1 MKHKKLSTL
10 RRERAFI
17 GTCLKIILRYE
28 RNGQSIPLQRVLA
41 EAVATAPPCYN
52 ISIGRALDV
61 FGRDGARLE
70 EIASSERPG
79 QWRDL
84 ARQVLD
90 SMRGPRRMSF
100 GKALVF
106 NAVYNR
112 PDSYYMSVSHART
125 LVRPYVTVGRNVVCK
140 PVSINQ

>member
-70 EIASSERPG
+70 EIANARSPQDVFWKGLGFQCRLQSSG
-79 QWRDL
+79 FILHVGFSCAD
-84 ARQVLD
+84 
-90 SMRGPRRMSF
+90 F
-100 GKALVF
+100 GAALC
-106 NAVYNR
+106 
-112 PDSYYMSVSHART
+112 D
-125 LVRPYVTVGRNVVCK
+125 GREKCGLQTGDYQ
-140 PVSINQ
+140 SINGML

>member
-84 ARQVLD
+84 ARQCAVPAGCLLERPWF
-90 SMRGPRRMSF
+90 SMPSTIVRIHITCRFLMRGLWCGLM
-100 GKALVF
+100 
-106 NAVYNR
+106 
-112 PDSYYMSVSHART
+112 
-125 LVRPYVTVGRNVVCK
+125 
-140 PVSINQ
+140 